1 MKRKRFIQELE
12 AAGCVFQ
19 RHGGNYD
26 LFMNPKN
33 GRKAPVPR
41 HQEIKDTL
49 CVLIRKQLGLI

>member
-1 MKRKRFIQELE
+1 MKRKRLVQDLE
-12 AAGCVFQ
+12 AAGCVFL
-19 RHGGNYD
+19 RHGANHD

-41 HQEIKDTL
+41 HREVKDTL